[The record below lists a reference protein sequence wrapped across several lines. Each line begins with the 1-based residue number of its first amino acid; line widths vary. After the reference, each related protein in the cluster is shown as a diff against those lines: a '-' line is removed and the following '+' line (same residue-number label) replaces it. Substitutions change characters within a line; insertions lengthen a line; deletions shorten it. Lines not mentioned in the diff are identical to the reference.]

1 MNVAQGGVAFAA
13 TTNTGLVRLRSG
25 YVSGGLVADFHLSE
39 RNSSSHSQTV
49 SVGLGTRIELG
60 GNIAKVMWVECKGDM
75 AVTLDGTGTTMD
87 LHHQFSKLYAPING
101 MPASPPPRQ

>member
-1 MNVAQGGVAFAA
+1 MLRNGVWHLQR

-60 GNIAKVMWVECKGDM
+60 GNIAKVMWIECK
-75 AVTLDGTGTTMD
+75 VIW
-87 LHHQFSKLYAPING
+87 P
-101 MPASPPPRQ
+101 